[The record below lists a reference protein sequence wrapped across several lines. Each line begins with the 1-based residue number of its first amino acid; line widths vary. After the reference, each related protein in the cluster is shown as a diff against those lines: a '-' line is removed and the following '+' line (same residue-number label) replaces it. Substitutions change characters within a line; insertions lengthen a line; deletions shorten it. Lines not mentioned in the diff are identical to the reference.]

1 MHKDK
6 NGGMH
11 KERYGYNAAG
21 YVEKVTEDGVLV
33 AKYTYDGIGRL
44 LREDNKALG
53 KTTVFVY
60 DGCGNILRKKSFAY
74 SDEETEKL
82 TNGTEIVYSYKNANR
97 PDQLTAYGNEVIA
110 YNSYGMPPKY
120 RGQTCA

>member
-53 KTTVFVY
+53 KTAVFVY
-60 DGCGNILRKKSFAY
+60 DGCGNILRKKIFSY

-97 PDQLTAYGNEVIA
+97 LDQLTAYGNETIV
-110 YNSYGMPPKY
+110 YSSYGMPQKY